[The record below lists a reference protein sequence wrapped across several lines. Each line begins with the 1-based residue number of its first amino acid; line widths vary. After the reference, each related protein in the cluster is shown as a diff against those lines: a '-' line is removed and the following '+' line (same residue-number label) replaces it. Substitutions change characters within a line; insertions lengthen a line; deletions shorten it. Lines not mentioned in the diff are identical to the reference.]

1 MKMKPIGLMETKNGS
16 KKLAE
21 TNSRW
26 SFAALCNAENSI
38 GLRGL
43 HDRPRLAKVSMRK
56 EEKLEREKTTDR
68 TYSSADGANARA

>member
-16 KKLAE
+16 NELAE

-43 HDRPRLAKVSMRK
+43 HDRPRLAKVSIRK
-56 EEKLEREKTTDR
+56 REGMNARKN
-68 TYSSADGANARA
+68 DGAPLYEW